1 MLCRRF
7 QAGILI
13 GRFFILAYNILLA
26 TATFQTSR
34 RQMFSFYANVLL
46 HILSA
51 SLDDNVI
58 IDAASRPKFPSIQ
71 LLAK

>member
-1 MLCRRF
+1 MLCRF

-13 GRFFILAYNILLA
+13 GRFFILAFNILLA

-34 RQMFSFYANVLL
+34 RQMFSFYANNVLL
-46 HILSA
+46 RILSA
-51 SLDDNVI
+51 SFDDNVI